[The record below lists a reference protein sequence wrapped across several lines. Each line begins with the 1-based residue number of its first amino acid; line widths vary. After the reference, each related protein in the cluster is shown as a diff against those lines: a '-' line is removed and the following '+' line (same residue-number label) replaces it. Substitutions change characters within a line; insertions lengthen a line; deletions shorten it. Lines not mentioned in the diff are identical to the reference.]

1 MAEQEGEGVSTVQF
15 ACERLLDAAAGKGGL
30 LVLNLEDG
38 LAEVVLVRRED
49 LELLLATWGEKRA
62 AD

>member
-1 MAEQEGEGVSTVQF
+1 MSAVHF
-15 ACERLLDAAAGKGGL
+15 ACERLLDAAQGKGGL

-38 LAEVVLVRRED
+38 LVEVVLVRRED

-62 AD
+62 VTA